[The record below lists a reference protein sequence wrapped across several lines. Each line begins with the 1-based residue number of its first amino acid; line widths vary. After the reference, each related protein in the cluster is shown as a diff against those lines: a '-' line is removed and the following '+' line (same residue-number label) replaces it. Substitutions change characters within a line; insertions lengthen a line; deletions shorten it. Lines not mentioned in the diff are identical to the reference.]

1 MSSSQGSV
9 VVPND
14 AVALTGFQVNTAL
27 GTPANTGSVN
37 VVPTGLSFNASVG
50 TIDPIDQVVGLT
62 GVSFNASIGTIDPKD
77 QVVGLTGLSITSTLG
92 APFIIHYQDVDTGSN
107 TNYSNVSTGSN
118 TSYSS
123 VATGS
128 NTSYNDVEAA

>member
-1 MSSSQGSV
+1 M
-9 VVPND
+9 
-14 AVALTGFQVNTAL
+14 
-27 GTPANTGSVN
+27 
-37 VVPTGLSFNASVG
+37 
-50 TIDPIDQVVGLT
+50 GLT
-62 GVSFNASIGTIDPKD
+62 GVSFGSSVGSIDPAD
-77 QVVGLTGLSITSTLG
+77 QVVGLTGLSITSSITE
-92 APFIIHYQDVDTGSN
+92 PFIIHYQDVDTGNN